1 MSENAASRIYRFN
14 ISEISD
20 MENIKIIDAELRI
33 RLSASTE
40 PSSKTENLKIKK
52 FSVNVYQLH
61 DPSSQQER
69 LLIASKKFTM
79 LPGSNVVFSVSSAA
93 HDWLFKDVPNYG
105 FQVDMVT
112 DPSSEGSA
120 VELDAAPLLVFYL
133 SKESE
138 WKGREEILKFE
149 EEKRHKRQVVV
160 PLSSSLNTSS
170 PCGMRSVQMAVRDIG
185 LGNKIFQPTR
195 LTINFCSGHCHWPL
209 TVQEATNSG
218 KLQGRV
224 AAITGQVPEP
234 CCAPK
239 TFEPL
244 FLIEYDS
251 SGGMTSSIKPDGK
264 VTSCECK

>member
-1 MSENAASRIYRFN
+1 MSENTDTRIYRFN

-20 MENIKIIDAELRI
+20 MENVRIIDAELRI
-33 RLSASTE
+33 RLSASTD
-40 PSSKTENLKIKK
+40 PSSKTENSKIEK
-52 FSVNVYQLH
+52 FSINVYQLH
-61 DPSSQQER
+61 DPSSQQKR

-79 LPGSNVVFSVSSAA
+79 LPGSDVVFSVSSAA
-93 HDWLFKDVPNYG
+93 HDWLFGDVPNYG
-105 FQVDMVT
+105 FQVDVVADT
-112 DPSSEGSA
+112 SSEGSA
-120 VELDAAPLLVFYL
+120 IELDAAPLLVFYL

-149 EEKRHKRQVVV
+149 EEKRHKRNV
-160 PLSSSLNTSS
+160 PSRSSLNSSS
-170 PCGMRSVQMAVRDIG
+170 PCGLRSVQVHVKDIG
-185 LGNKIFQPTR
+185 MENQIYQPTR
-195 LTINFCSGHCHWPL
+195 LTINFCSGHCRWPL
-209 TVQEATNSG
+209 TVQDATNSG

-251 SGGMTSSIKPDGK
+251 SGGVTTSIKLDGK
-264 VTSCECK
+264 VVSCECK